1 MFTVRLDH
9 PADFDGW
16 RAAAR
21 QALQAGVDPAAIAWR
36 VAGEAGDLLAGD
48 TPLPP
53 PPAGT
58 APPMV
63 PRRFLDLAQQVI
75 CHRDGERFALLHAAL
90 ARLQRD
96 RGAIDDQADPLMH
109 RLGEMAKA
117 VRRDIHKMRA
127 FVRFRELADDDGAR
141 FVAFFEP
148 EHHIVRANAGFFLR
162 RFAQMRW
169 SILTPAESLH
179 WDGERLDVGPGATRS
194 DAPGGDPLEAAWKAY
209 FAAIFNPARLKVGA
223 MLSEMPRKYW
233 AGLPEAELIPGLIA
247 SAQPRTQAMLE
258 AGAAPT
264 LERLRAEAA
273 RCTLCPLHGPAT
285 QTVFGEGPAGARLML
300 VGEQPG
306 DQEDLA
312 GRPFVGPAGQLLD
325 RALAEAGIDRAQ
337 TYVTNAVKHFKF
349 EARGRRRIH
358 ATPSP
363 AEIATC
369 CWWLGHELELVG
381 PALVVMLGASAG
393 RALLGRA
400 VTVGRERGRPLP
412 LPEGRTGWLTVHPS
426 FLLRIE
432 DPVRAEAERARFV
445 ADLREAARYAA
456 VRVAA

>member
-9 PADFDGW
+9 PADFEGW
-16 RAAAR
+16 RTAAR
-21 QALQAGVDPAAIAWR
+21 QAVQAGIDPAVIAWR
-36 VAGEAGDLLAGD
+36 VAQQAGDLLAGD

-53 PPAGT
+53 APAEA
-58 APPMV
+58 APLMA
-63 PRRFLDLAQQVI
+63 PRRFLELAQQVI
-75 CHRDGERFALLHAAL
+75 CHRDPERFGLLHAAL

-96 RGAIDDQADPLMH
+96 RGLIDDQADPLID

-127 FVRFRELADDDGAR
+127 FVRFRELGDDQGPR
-141 FVAFFEP
+141 FVAWFEP
-148 EHHIVRANAGFFLR
+148 EHHIVRANAGFFVR
-162 RFAQMRW
+162 RFAQLRW
-169 SILTPAESLH
+169 SILTPGESLH
-179 WDGERLDVGPGATRS
+179 WDGARLAVGPGARRAE
-194 DAPGGDPLEAAWKAY
+194 APGGDPLEAAWKAY

-223 MLSEMPRKYW
+223 MLSEMPKKYW
-233 AGLPEAELIPGLIA
+233 ANLPEAGLIPGLIA
-247 SAQPRTQAMLE
+247 SAQPRTQAMIE

-337 TYVTNAVKHFKF
+337 CYVTNAVKHFKF

-358 ATPSP
+358 ATPSA
-363 AEIATC
+363 AEIETC
-369 CWWLGHELELVG
+369 RWWLGHELELVR

-393 RALLGRA
+393 RALMGRA

-426 FLLRIE
+426 FLLRVE

-445 ADLREAARYAA
+445 ADLREAA
-456 VRVAA
+456 